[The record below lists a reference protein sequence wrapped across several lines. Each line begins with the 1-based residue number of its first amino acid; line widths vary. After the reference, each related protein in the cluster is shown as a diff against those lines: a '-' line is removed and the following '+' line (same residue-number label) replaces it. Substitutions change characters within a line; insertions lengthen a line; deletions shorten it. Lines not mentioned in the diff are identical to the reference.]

1 MCNHHHQNDSK
12 TPRSEA
18 RDNDTIRIR
27 GARTHNLKNVDLD
40 IPRHKLVVVTG
51 LSGSGKSSLAFDT
64 LYAEGQR
71 RYVES
76 LSAYARQFLQMMD
89 KPDVDLIEGLS
100 PAISIEQKSTSHNPR
115 STVGTVTEIHDY
127 LRLLYARVGT
137 PYCPEHNLPLS
148 SQTVSQMVDAVLK
161 LPEDTRVMILAP
173 AVRERKGEFVDFF
186 ADLQAQGFARVR
198 VDGEVYQLDEV
209 PKLEKNIKHN
219 IDVVIDRV
227 KVKAD
232 IKQRLAES
240 FETALRHGNERA
252 LAMEMDSGE
261 EHWFSARF
269 ACPVCS
275 YSLPELEPRLF
286 SFNNP
291 MGSCPTCDG
300 LGNTNFFDPEK
311 VVAHPELSLATG
323 AIDGWDK
330 RNQFYFQMI
339 QSLARHYGF
348 DVQAAWETLPEKV
361 KKVVLHGS
369 GKEVIDFT
377 YLSERGTTFNRSHAF
392 EGIIP
397 NLERRYRE
405 TDSETVREK
414 LPEGF
419 QRAEFL
425 LEKGAIDQII
435 DRREMK
441 KRLADL
447 ITLLRREPQVSEVV

>member
-1 MCNHHHQNDSK
+1 
-12 TPRSEA
+12 
-18 RDNDTIRIR
+18 
-27 GARTHNLKNVDLD
+27 
-40 IPRHKLVVVTG
+40 
-51 LSGSGKSSLAFDT
+51 
-64 LYAEGQR
+64 
-71 RYVES
+71 
-76 LSAYARQFLQMMD
+76 
-89 KPDVDLIEGLS
+89 
-100 PAISIEQKSTSHNPR
+100 
-115 STVGTVTEIHDY
+115 
-127 LRLLYARVGT
+127 
-137 PYCPEHNLPLS
+137 
-148 SQTVSQMVDAVLK
+148 MVDAVLK

-240 FETALRHGNERA
+240 FETALRYGNERA

-311 VVAHPELSLATG
+311 VVAYPELSLAAG

-339 QSLARHYGF
+339 QSLAHHYKF
-348 DVQAAWETLPEKV
+348 DVNAAWESLPEKV

-414 LPEGF
+414 TARVPKPPRLPELRRRTF
-419 QRAEFL
+419 AQRSPL
-425 LEKGAIDQII
+425 RLRQ
-435 DRREMK
+435 RRAVARSF
-441 KRLADL
+441 RLAADQNPPIFETLDL
-447 ITLLRREPQVSEVV
+447 DGNKKQSPKKSSKKSPSGSAS